1 MVQLQVPAPK
11 KQEAAGSFYD
21 LYKQVAGPMLKA
33 LGSVE

>member
-1 MVQLQVPAPK
+1 MNQNAPTK
-11 KQEAAGSFYD
+11 EPGGFYD